1 MKQPS
6 HTFYAFVDGFDLDEV
21 AAQLSQE
28 LSTFVLGDGWRWQQ
42 PAVVNQRHERT
53 PDLGPDD
60 LPTWELGLTFPLP
73 EPGSGR
79 KDWFADVERI
89 ASFLGGLHAKRVG
102 SSSWGS
108 GTRGEG
114 FRRTCS
120 SWNPT
125 VPTWKDCLQ
134 SWGWRMQASETRPH
148 FNRKYHHPCTSEN
161 RTSYWSSST
170 GRGGM
175 SIC

>member
-89 ASFLGGLHAKRVG
+89 ASFLGGLHAKTGLEFVLGIWDSRRRISEDLFFVE
-102 SSSWGS
+102 SD
-108 GTRGEG
+108 RPDLEG
-114 FRRTCS
+114 
-120 SWNPT
+120 
-125 VPTWKDCLQ
+125 LLAI
-134 SWGWRMQASETRPH
+134 M
-148 FNRKYHHPCTSEN
+148 
-161 RTSYWSSST
+161 
-170 GRGGM
+170 GM
-175 SIC
+175 ADAGQ